1 MNPTTSD
8 GSQNRLGRSVLAIAT
23 GVVLLGA
30 MPLLLVTNGGQP
42 AFAQQGNQTT
52 AGNATTTASA
62 APVDTFM
69 ARGFIIGIL
78 PESGGGQQNTTT
90 AGGANTSSSASGS
103 NMTGT
108 ASAQPERY
116 VVAGKWRTNV
126 QGGNVTDFAAGFVM
140 VKPDGSGY
148 HTHNFTKFFS
158 GNSTAQLVKDQPM
171 TIKGTMDVMTNG
183 TMAWA
188 GVDTTVTLT
197 GKKTV
202 FTMKLAPEDTG
213 NHFPGPLYGIVTA
226 ATDGQGRP
234 LLNTGATGMQA
245 GGGNQTQQEGGGNM
259 TGGFLGELREGI
271 RNLTGG
277 Q

>member
-78 PESGGGQQNTTT
+78 PEGGGGQQNTTT

-202 FTMKLAPEDTG
+202 FTMELAPEDTG

-245 GGGNQTQQEGGGNM
+245 GGGNQTQQEGGG
-259 TGGFLGELREGI
+259 GLLE
-271 RNLTGG
+271 NLTRPFEDLLGRG

>member
-8 GSQNRLGRSVLAIAT
+8 GSRNRLGRSVLAIAT

-30 MPLLLVTNGGQP
+30 MPLLLVMNGGQP

-52 AGNATTTASA
+52 AGNATTTAA
-62 APVDTFM
+62 APIDTFM

-78 PESGGGQQNTTT
+78 PESGEGQQNTTT
-90 AGGANTSSSASGS
+90 AGGANTSSSASSS

-108 ASAQPERY
+108 ASAQPQQYR
-116 VVAGKWRTNV
+116 VAGEWRTNV
-126 QGGNVTDFAAGFVM
+126 QGGNVTDFTAGVVM
-140 VKPDGSGY
+140 VKLDGSEY
-148 HTHNFTKFFS
+148 HTHNFTNFNS
-158 GNSTAQLVKDQPM
+158 GNSTAQMVKDQPM
-171 TIKGTMDVMTNG
+171 TISGTMDVMTNG
-183 TMAWA
+183 TMKWA

-202 FTMKLAPEDTG
+202 FTMELAPEDTD
-213 NHFPGPLYGIVTA
+213 NHFTGPLYGIVTA
-226 ATDGQGRP
+226 ATDEQGMP

-245 GGGNQTQQEGGGNM
+245 GGGNQTQQEDGGG
-259 TGGFLGELREGI
+259 LLE
-271 RNLTGG
+271 NLTEPFEDLFGGG

>member
-23 GVVLLGA
+23 GIVLLGA

-62 APVDTFM
+62 APIDTFM

-202 FTMKLAPEDTG
+202 FTMELAPEDTG

>member
-158 GNSTAQLVKDQPM
+158 GNSTAQLVKDQPL

-202 FTMKLAPEDTG
+202 FTMELAPEDSG

>member
-23 GVVLLGA
+23 GIVLLGA

-62 APVDTFM
+62 APIDTFM

-78 PESGGGQQNTTT
+78 PESGGGQQNTIT

-202 FTMKLAPEDTG
+202 FTMELAPEDTG

>member
-8 GSQNRLGRSVLAIAT
+8 GSQNRLGRSVLTIAT

-52 AGNATTTASA
+52 AGNATTTGAA
-62 APVDTFM
+62 APIDTFM

-116 VVAGKWRTNV
+116 LVAGKWNTNV
-126 QGGNVTDFAAGFVM
+126 QGGNVTDFAAGVVM
-140 VKPDGSGY
+140 VKLDGSGF

-171 TIKGTMDVMTNG
+171 TIRGTMDVMTNG
-183 TMAWA
+183 TMSWA

-202 FTMKLAPEDTG
+202 FTMELAPEDIG

-245 GGGNQTQQEGGGNM
+245 GGGNQTQQEGGG
-259 TGGFLGELREGI
+259 GLLE
-271 RNLTGG
+271 NLTRPFEDLFGGG

>member
-23 GVVLLGA
+23 GIVLLGA

-62 APVDTFM
+62 APIDTFM

-78 PESGGGQQNTTT
+78 PEGGGGQQNTTT

-202 FTMKLAPEDTG
+202 FTMELAPEDTG